1 MLRTV
6 QRAQHREHALAARS
20 GGLLPCDAAAG
31 ARDSITP
38 LTILKLD
45 RSACARCGS
54 ALALPHRKLSD
65 CIRANTEETRQA
77 LELSKRLLSKRTRLM
92 ADHRSTLKENGKL
105 PKKRG

>member
-1 MLRTV
+1 VRTIE
-6 QRAQHREHALAARS
+6 RAQRREHTLAARTR
-20 GGLLPCDAAAG
+20 GLLPRDAATG

-54 ALALPHRKLSD
+54 ALALPHRKLAD

-77 LELSKRLLSKRTRLM
+77 LELSKRLLAKRTRLM
-92 ADHRSTLKENGKL
+92 ADHRTTLKEHARS

>member
-1 MLRTV
+1 MLRAV
-6 QRAQHREHALAARS
+6 QRAQHGEHAFAAPA
-20 GGLLPCDAAAG
+20 GGPLPFDAATG

-54 ALALPHRKLSD
+54 ALGLPHRKLSD
-65 CIRANTEETRQA
+65 CIRANTEETQQA
-77 LELSKRLLSKRTRLM
+77 LELSKRLLAKRTRLM
-92 ADHRSTLKENGKL
+92 ADHRTTLKENAK